1 MFRSLYSRLAAVLMG
16 VFVAVGGLMIVASQ
30 TMFEPDRLLELATYL
45 IIGAVAFSLLAAL
58 IVFRFLTRRL
68 RTLCDSIEAFRGSG
82 FSAPVRLAERDDAGD
97 EIDLLARVFAEMSE
111 RIACQFD
118 ELAQVDA
125 RRRELLANVSHDL
138 RTPLASMQGYLET
151 LLLKEGS
158 LTPEESRSYLQVAAR
173 HCERLGKLVG
183 DLFELSRLEA
193 REIRPRVERFPLA
206 ELAHDVAQKFA
217 LQAQN
222 AQQRLV
228 TQIPPDVPS
237 VAADIGMIERV
248 FGNLIENAMRYTP
261 AGGTIA
267 IGIAANDDNVE
278 LQVSDTGKGIAPAEL
293 PHIFDRYYRVDRGAS
308 GDAGHA
314 GLGLAITRRIVELH
328 GGTIR
333 AESAPGRGTR
343 FIVCLPV
350 ASPAELT
357 AGAADGARD
366 DAAAAL
372 PASPP
377 LPRAARVSED

>member
-1 MFRSLYSRLAAVLMG
+1 MFHSLYSKLAAVLMG

-68 RTLCDSIEAFRGSG
+68 RTLAESIETFRGSG
-82 FSAPVRLAERDDAGD
+82 FASPLPPADRADSGD
-97 EIDLLARVFAEMSE
+97 EIDRLAAVFAEMSA
-111 RIACQFD
+111 RIVCQFD

-173 HCERLGKLVG
+173 HCERLGKLVR
-183 DLFELSRLEA
+183 DLFELTRLEA
-193 REIRPRVERFPLA
+193 HEIRPQLERFPVA
-206 ELAHDVAQKFA
+206 ELLQDVAQKFE
-217 LQAQN
+217 LQARK
-222 AQQRLV
+222 AQQSIV
-228 TQIPPDVPS
+228 TSIPRDVPM
-237 VAADIGMIERV
+237 VLADIGMIERV
-248 FGNLIENAMRYTP
+248 LENLVENAMRYTP
-261 AGGTIA
+261 AGGTLA
-267 IGIAANDDNVE
+267 LGITAGDGSVE
-278 LQVSDTGKGIAPAEL
+278 LHISDTGKGIASDEL
-293 PHIFDRYYRVDRGAS
+293 AHVFDRYYRVDRGEA

-333 AESAPGRGTR
+333 AESLPGAGTR
-343 FIVCLPV
+343 FVVRLP
-350 ASPAELT
+350 AAPPDDLPAAPEPPRAA
-357 AGAADGARD
+357 AGAAN
-366 DAAAAL
+366 
-372 PASPP
+372 
-377 LPRAARVSED
+377 VSEG